1 MNIWKHGRPKVT
13 LAGWGEKSPRL
24 RAVTNQII
32 TWNEYMKAVKKEN
45 LLDTKTNKRVI
56 LTNYKKNPSGGQAGD
71 SGGPLWWQN
80 MKNHKIYQVGV
91 FVANGSNLPWKN
103 QYSAINE
110 NYQWIKDTLK
120 ANRVKI

>member
-1 MNIWKHGRPKVT
+1 MMWDRPRPDDEHGHVSSAP
-13 LAGWGEKSPRL
+13 
-24 RAVTNQII
+24 
-32 TWNEYMKAVKKEN
+32 
-45 LLDTKTNKRVI
+45 
-56 LTNYKKNPSGGQAGD
+56 GD